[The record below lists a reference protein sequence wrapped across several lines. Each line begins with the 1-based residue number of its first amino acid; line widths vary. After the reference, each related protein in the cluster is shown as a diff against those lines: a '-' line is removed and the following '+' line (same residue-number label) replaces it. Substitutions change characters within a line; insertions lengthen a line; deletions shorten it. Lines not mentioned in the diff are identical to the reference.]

1 MKRCGKIGPT
11 VGLSLTLMLLAGG
24 CMETAMLPD
33 DVFSVATYNIN
44 YGNPNLREVVSVIRH
59 ANADVVALQETNRTS
74 ERYLRRALRRL
85 YPYMKFRTAGAA
97 GGFGFLSKVPL
108 DKPTYHRPARDG
120 YFGWYQA
127 GVHLQGYDTLLTSIH
142 LTPNLPRRDDSMVT
156 FYRRFQELEKVR
168 LTEAKKIVA
177 TLSPDRPNLI
187 MGDCNSL
194 PGMATVKWFGKQG
207 FADTYRQA
215 NGPSS
220 NTPTWQWEVKGRKWQ
235 FRIDYIFASPLMATT
250 LRTWID
256 PRHPSDHRLY
266 LTYMRWNRPEPMPK
280 VRGDSQ

>member
-1 MKRCGKIGPT
+1 
-11 VGLSLTLMLLAGG
+11 
-24 CMETAMLPD
+24 METAMLPD

-44 YGNPNLREVVSVIRH
+44 YGNPNLREVASVIRH
-59 ANADVVALQETNRTS
+59 ANADVVALQETNPAS
-74 ERYLRRALRRL
+74 QRYLCRVLGRL
-85 YPYMKFRTAGAA
+85 YRYRQFHTAGAA

-108 DKPTYHRPARDG
+108 LKPTYHKPTRNG
-120 YFGWYQA
+120 FFGWYQV

-142 LTPNLPRRDDSMVT
+142 LTPNLPRRDDSMVS
-156 FYRRFQELEKVR
+156 FFLRCRKLEQVR
-168 LTEAKKIVA
+168 LVEAKRIVA

-194 PGMATVKWFGKQG
+194 PGMATVKWFSKQG
-207 FADTYRQA
+207 FSDTYRQA
-215 NGPSS
+215 NGSS
-220 NTPTWQWEVKGRKWQ
+220 RNTPTWRWEVKGRKWR

-280 VRGDSQ
+280 RRPDS